1 MGIKETLAA
10 RTKKRLW
17 LAVLRPT
24 NQEKVR
30 ECLSTL
36 EARVNSGMSSEAFQQ
51 EINNVLDRSCIFVGF
66 LKPGCK
72 LLYDANGFPTGD
84 SLHPGDVMD
93 KIDDFKVAL
102 ERGAYVFAQGKAM
115 VADAA
120 S

>member
-1 MGIKETLAA
+1 VGIKEILAA

-36 EARVNSGMSSEAFQQ
+36 EARVIAGMSSEAFQQ
-51 EINNVLDRSCIFVGF
+51 EINNVIDRSCIFVGF

-72 LLYDANGFPTGD
+72 LLYDGNGFPTGD
-84 SLHPGDVMD
+84 SLLPGDVMD
-93 KIDDFKVAL
+93 KIDNFKSAL
-102 ERGAYVFAQGKAM
+102 ETGAYIFQQGKAV